1 MQQLV
6 SKCKCLHV
14 KGDAALALRIVTE
27 SSVLFNTRKRACY
40 LIHESGTEVG
50 GSVQDVVHCVE
61 LDHAVVHGHNL
72 RWRWCV
78 LRGGGSDDGGVII
91 MMMTTMTNT

>member
-61 LDHAVVHGHNL
+61 LEHAVVHGNNL
-72 RWRWCV
+72 RWWR
-78 LRGGGSDDGGVII
+78 
-91 MMMTTMTNT
+91 